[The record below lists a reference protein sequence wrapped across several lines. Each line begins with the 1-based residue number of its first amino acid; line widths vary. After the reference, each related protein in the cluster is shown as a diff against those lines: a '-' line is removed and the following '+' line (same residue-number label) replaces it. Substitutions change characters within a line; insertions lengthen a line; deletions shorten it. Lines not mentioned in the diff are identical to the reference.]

1 VQKVRLDSFRP
12 SKDQYHRSIMIFIK
26 LVDFEDDQTFIFF
39 KYLLLEIIFI
49 QLKIKKLEL

>member
-1 VQKVRLDSFRP
+1 MQKVRLDSFRP